1 MLPFFMI
8 GPIKLTVALSSASMA
23 SAVEVLLISVPESK
37 MSLDMDGTLDF
48 DYHSLRRSQKLDIFE
63 RINNQLFKILKDH
76 GP

>member
-1 MLPFFMI
+1 MI

-48 DYHSLRRSQKLDIFE
+48 DQR
-63 RINNQLFKILKDH
+63 
-76 GP
+76 